1 MLPTID
7 SYKNPYLLVKIAN
20 EGIQASNL
28 EELYVLTKHNKNF
41 FAEVLLI
48 STKTIERYIKENKTF
63 NPSESEK
70 LLKLQEMYQWGIDVF
85 GNAEE
90 FNNWIEKPAY
100 GLNFMLPKELMK
112 TINGIKLVEDELVRI
127 AYGELA

>member
-1 MLPTID
+1 MLPTVD
-7 SYKNPYLLVKIAN
+7 SYKNPYLLVKMAN

-28 EELYVLTKHNKNF
+28 EDLFVLTKHNKHF

-48 STKTIERYIKENKTF
+48 STKTIERYIKENKAF

-90 FNNWIEKPAY
+90 FNSWIEKPAY
-100 GLNFMLPKELMK
+100 GLNYMTPKELIK